1 MYTVKQLSTLAGVSA
16 RTLHY
21 YDEIG
26 LLKPSAIGQNG
37 YRYYEDADLFRLQQI
52 LFFREM
58 DLGLLQI
65 KEFLD
70 QPDFDAISAL
80 QGHRQVLQEKIE
92 RLQSLIQTVDKTVLH
107 LIGEAEMK
115 KKDKLFQG
123 FTEEKQ
129 KQYEQEAMR
138 RYGEESVK
146 QTTKRW
152 NSYTEAEKEQIKNE
166 GKDIYLGLA
175 SAIPT
180 GPQSEQTQALLGQWH
195 EHLRNFY
202 EPSIEVLGGLGQ
214 VYKEDADFNAF
225 FTAIHP
231 DLPDFLAQAIAVY
244 VDKLET
250 QWLERELGILQE

>member
-26 LLKPSAIGQNG
+26 LLKPSAVGQNG
-37 YRYYEDADLFRLQQI
+37 YRYYEEVDLFRLQQI

-70 QPDFDAISAL
+70 SPDFDALSAL

-92 RLQSLIQTVDKTVLH
+92 RLQNLIHTVDKTVMH
-107 LIGEAEMK
+107 LVGEAEMK
-115 KKDKLFQG
+115 KKDKLFKG

-129 KQYEQEAMR
+129 KQYEQEAMQ
-138 RYGEESVK
+138 RYGEENVK
-146 QTTKRW
+146 QSLKRW
-152 NSYTEAEKEQIKNE
+152 NSYTDEEKEQIKNE
-166 GKDIYLGLA
+166 GKNIYLGLVEA
-175 SAIPT
+175 MPT
-180 GPQSEQTQALLGQWH
+180 GHTSAPTQALLAQWH
-195 EHLRNFY
+195 EHLRHFY

-214 VYKEDADFNAF
+214 AYNDDPDFNAF
-225 FTAIHP
+225 FATIHP
-231 DLPDFLAQAIAVY
+231 DLPEFLAKAIAVY
-244 VDKLET
+244 VDQLET
-250 QWLERELGILQE
+250 KWLERELGILQE